1 MALVDPH
8 KQSGQN
14 LYRHYLGKKGKIV
27 LSSQWVYECIRLNQ
41 LQTFH
46 SHYAGCKV
54 TGQEQYEMD
63 LNCGESRF

>member
-1 MALVDPH
+1 MSCCGFSNLWLWFLVDPY

-27 LSSQWVYECIRLNQ
+27 LSSKWAYECIRLNQ

-46 SHYAGCKV
+46 SNYAGCKV
-54 TGQEQYEMD
+54 TGKEQ
-63 LNCGESRF
+63 

>member
-1 MALVDPH
+1 MTLNIVDPH

-27 LSSQWVYECIRLNQ
+27 LAARWVYECIRLNQ

-46 SHYAGCKV
+46 SNYAGCKV
-54 TGQEQYEMD
+54 TGKEP
-63 LNCGESRF
+63 